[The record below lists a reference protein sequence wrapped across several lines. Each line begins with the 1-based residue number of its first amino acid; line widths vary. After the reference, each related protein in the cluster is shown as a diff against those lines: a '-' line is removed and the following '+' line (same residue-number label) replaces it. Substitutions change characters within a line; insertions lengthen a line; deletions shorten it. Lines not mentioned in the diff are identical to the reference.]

1 MTCHSIFFKDN
12 RDSAFYELLL
22 LKDFCCLNTAF
33 INRFPHAILQ
43 STVDFIS
50 VLFSSPDTMVFVI
63 VIKIHRPNADCF
75 LLDIVSKYFEM
86 LAFLKDEVVP

>member
-1 MTCHSIFFKDN
+1 
-12 RDSAFYELLL
+12 
-22 LKDFCCLNTAF
+22 
-33 INRFPHAILQ
+33 
-43 STVDFIS
+43 
-50 VLFSSPDTMVFVI
+50 MVFVI